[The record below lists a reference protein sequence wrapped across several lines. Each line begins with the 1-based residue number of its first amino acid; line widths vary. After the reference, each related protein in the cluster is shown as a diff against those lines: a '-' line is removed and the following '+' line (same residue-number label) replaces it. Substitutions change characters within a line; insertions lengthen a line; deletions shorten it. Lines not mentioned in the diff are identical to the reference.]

1 MEILKFDNAPQSPR
15 KSKKKGSSNLKVMT
29 ALASV
34 AAVAVLGSTLAANIT
49 LNNNASLEF
58 GQGVQLT
65 AACDGD
71 GITVSPG
78 ALFVNASGAGSF
90 MFKTIG
96 LSGIDL
102 RATNYCQGT
111 TFTLGAYDST
121 TATPLTIATYGAS
134 TAVTQAT
141 FQITATANAGV
152 SNGVTTSGLS
162 GWNTA
167 SGAITLS
174 LTTPASTSGAV
185 YKLTLQTS

>member
-65 AACDGD
+65 AACDD
-71 GITVSPG
+71 SGITIAPG
-78 ALFVNASGAGSF
+78 ASFVNSSSSF
-90 MFKTIG
+90 MFKTIA
-96 LSGIDL
+96 LSGIDF
-102 RATNYCQGT
+102 ASSTNCLNK
-111 TFTLGAYDST
+111 TFSLSAYDST

-134 TAVTQAT
+134 TAVTQVT
-141 FQITATANAGV
+141 FAVQSGV
-152 SNGVTTSGLS
+152 SATLSNGITSSGLTGS
-162 GWNTA
+162 GT
-167 SGAITLS
+167 SGAITLA